1 MSKRAKELMRQMTPV
16 IIEALANRHN
26 MTGADEKIE
35 ALIDAELRK
44 AVEAAVDHVLQDWL
58 CYDDETSKEH
68 REYNEA
74 HRGHLIE
81 GGRIASLLADAQG
94 KICAA
99 LSYAED

>member
-44 AVEAAVDHVLQDWL
+44 ERSRCADKAIDWFDDGTYIDADSRDRLHDELRAA
-58 CYDDETSKEH
+58 
-68 REYNEA
+68 
-74 HRGHLIE
+74 I
-81 GGRIASLLADAQG
+81 LAEE
-94 KICAA
+94 
-99 LSYAED
+99 ED